1 MQNSKINTL
10 YRLEAFSCK
19 QNNQ

>member
-1 MQNSKINTL
+1 MQNLKINTL